1 MSNVPAICT
10 LPFTTLSHVWQLVHR
25 IQPSALNYLIMHG
38 TSICSCS
45 VVCVLCVC
53 VQPIFLNE
61 VMLRKSA
68 DDDPDGTV
76 FHLSHVEHLYSLR
89 APSTAERFVM
99 LFFIVVNV
107 FVMFSVYSCVTL
119 VQ

>member
-10 LPFTTLSHVWQLVHR
+10 LPFTTLSRIWQLVHR
-25 IQPSALNYLIMHG
+25 IHPSALNYLIMHG
-38 TSICSCS
+38 TSVCSCS
-45 VVCVLCVC
+45 VVC

-99 LFFIVVNV
+99 LFSVVVSV